1 MSHTTISTYVCYLQS
16 PSKHNPYLPAL
27 YLRGWIF
34 ALCLLS
40 ASATHAL
47 TIYRIGGEDL
57 PQPTLEVPYS
67 FVQLSWQEV
76 DPARHGKS
84 ELLNIQAESIAP
96 QTMDPNTN
104 LTPLLEEFGGRIMVL
119 EWNGWAQWRDDDIWI
134 FDGDPETAYLG
145 DGHYLRVAGY
155 GPQNKYWLFDF
166 GGRFFIDRVRFYP
179 RERFQSTRF
188 IGQFLIGI
196 NDGDPLKKGTRAYSA
211 GWRGSDFD
219 FDIVHSISEN
229 TQPLI
234 ELKLPQEPVQQLL
247 FEAPENARGIWEI
260 AEFEIYGTGSASQ
273 ASYISNII
281 DLGAPA
287 ALGNLSWQGQKDAEA
302 RIDLS
307 VRTGD
312 DDDPNTYWRST
323 FRGNELSRFD
333 AEGREL
339 DLRSYNR
346 LERGAQANISPD
358 SQNWNFWGAPFDFDA
373 TSAPLPSD
381 RLRRFIQIKADFHST
396 AQAKGQLNYLQFSV
410 SVPPVASTALAEISP
425 TRVAPQTPTLFTFK
439 IKPHLAAKD
448 LGFDRLAVDTPAQ
461 AQGIES
467 VRIGGVE
474 VDFEILRLDEKG
486 FEVTLPDITQERT
499 GELLEV
505 DFRSEVFAF
514 STVFSGRIRN
524 STHPFE
530 IAQPLTPGDADRG
543 DESTGLRV
551 ELLDLQRDIIAGLT
565 VSPAAFTPN
574 GDFINDST
582 HIEYDLLYL
591 IDAVAI
597 EIAAYD
603 LAGRKVA
610 HIFSGQA
617 HSGRFTKQWDGKGP
631 TGQLLPP
638 GLYLLRLTADTDQ
651 GKNHS
656 QRLVSLVY

>member
-1 MSHTTISTYVCYLQS
+1 MSHKTTPLYIRRPQRL
-16 PSKHNPYLPAL
+16 SKYHTYLPAVCPVWSLFIL
-27 YLRGWIF
+27 YLIT
-34 ALCLLS
+34 AP
-40 ASATHAL
+40 TIHAL

-57 PQPTLEVPYS
+57 PQPALEAPYD

-84 ELLNIQAESIAP
+84 ELLSIQPEQIAP

-119 EWNGWAQWRDDDIWI
+119 EWNGWQQWRDDDLWI

-188 IGQFLIGI
+188 VGQFLIGI
-196 NDGDPLKKGTRAYSA
+196 NDGDPLKKGTRAYTA

-229 TQPLI
+229 TLPLI

-260 AEFEIYGTGSASQ
+260 AEFEIYGTGAASQ
-273 ASYISNII
+273 ATYISNVI

-287 ALGNLSWQGQKDAEA
+287 ALGHLSWQGQKDTEA

-312 DDDPNTYWRST
+312 DNDPNTYWRST
-323 FRGNELSRFD
+323 FRGSELSRFD
-333 AEGREL
+333 TEGREL
-339 DLRSYNR
+339 DLSGYKR

-358 SQNWNFWGAPFDFDA
+358 TRNWNFWGAPFDFNA
-373 TSAPLPSD
+373 NSASLPND
-381 RLRRFIQIKADFHST
+381 KLRRFIQIKADFHST

-410 SVPPVASTALAEISP
+410 SVPPVASTTLAEISP
-425 TRVAPQTPTLFTFK
+425 ARVAPQTPTLFTFK
-439 IKPHLAAKD
+439 IEPHLAAQD
-448 LGFDRLAVDTPAQ
+448 LGFDRLAIDTPARAQ
-461 AQGIES
+461 AIES

-474 VDFEILRLDEKG
+474 VDFEIVRLDEKG
-486 FEVTLPDITQERT
+486 FEVTLPHMTQERT

-505 DFRSEVFAF
+505 DFRSEVFAY

-524 STHPFE
+524 SAHPFE
-530 IAQPLTPGDADRG
+530 IAQPLTPGDADQRN
-543 DESTGLRV
+543 ESNGLRV
-551 ELLDLQRDIIAGLT
+551 DLLDLQRDIIAGFT
-565 VSPAAFTPN
+565 VHPPAFTPN
-574 GDFINDST
+574 GDLINDT
-582 HIEYDLLYL
+582 AQIEYDLLYL
-591 IDAVAI
+591 IDAIAV

-610 HIFSGQA
+610 RIFTGQA
-617 HSGRFTKQWDGKGP
+617 DSGRFTSQWDGKDP
-631 TGQLLPP
+631 TGRLLPP

-651 GKNHS
+651 GEKHS
-656 QRLVSLVY
+656 QRIVSLVY